1 MVPSLGDMKLVGIIN
16 FMINIPLFVMGFKI
30 MNKEFCIKTVISL
43 VVQTITLSI
52 LPKQSFVIMPDM
64 LSNCIFGACAFIF
77 DLQTSLYSIIFVA
90 ILYFISDRIHY
101 QNINMTVLIFTKKE
115 NMKNVIME
123 RTGRGVTYWM
133 GKGAYTDTEQYIL
146 FCAVNKYEIRNFK
159 KIVNE
164 IDPKAFVTISEDQEI
179 DGGFE
184 KRL

>member
-1 MVPSLGDMKLVGIIN
+1 
-16 FMINIPLFVMGFKI
+16 
-30 MNKEFCIKTVISL
+30 
-43 VVQTITLSI
+43 
-52 LPKQSFVIMPDM
+52 MPDM
-64 LSNCIFGACAFIF
+64 LSNCIFGALMCGIGVGLALQSSGCCGGMDIAGVCLSKTKPGFSVGKLSIIINSILFTICAFIF

-133 GKGAYTDTEQYIL
+133 GKGAYTDTDQYIL

-159 KIVNE
+159 KIINE

>member
-1 MVPSLGDMKLVGIIN
+1 MEFPSGIKEENGLKMLWNN
-16 FMINIPLFVMGFKI
+16 FKVAFAMYSKIP
-30 MNKEFCIKTVISL
+30 
-43 VVQTITLSI
+43 
-52 LPKQSFVIMPDM
+52 MPRADW
-64 LSNCIFGACAFIF
+64 N
-77 DLQTSLYSIIFVA
+77 
-90 ILYFISDRIHY
+90 
-101 QNINMTVLIFTKKE
+101 KE

>member
-1 MVPSLGDMKLVGIIN
+1 
-16 FMINIPLFVMGFKI
+16 
-30 MNKEFCIKTVISL
+30 
-43 VVQTITLSI
+43 
-52 LPKQSFVIMPDM
+52 
-64 LSNCIFGACAFIF
+64 
-77 DLQTSLYSIIFVA
+77 
-90 ILYFISDRIHY
+90 
-101 QNINMTVLIFTKKE
+101 MTVLIFTKKG